1 MRADSLGLIAR
12 PLATAVL
19 HERIPNVAT
28 FIFRCDGSV
37 SIGMGHVMRCRAL
50 ASALR
55 ERGHQ
60 ICFVMRDL
68 PGHASLVVQEADFE
82 VIALPYFEESTDL
95 TKHDLQSTQEVIR
108 RKGADWVLVDHY
120 GATPD
125 YLRALREGGVRVAV
139 IDDLADRDLDGAGWI
154 LNQNLG
160 AQGLAYRA
168 GSDCIRLLGPAYALL
183 GPEFAVVR
191 QSLSRAF
198 SAQDQRVF
206 VTLGGGDTTQLCSEV
221 LLALNRVV
229 RPLSV
234 YCILGGSARLPA
246 CLTEIVQTLR
256 HEVRIFRNV
265 TNMAD
270 LLAWADVS
278 LNAGGATC
286 WEACCLGL
294 PMVVATVSP
303 DQVLN
308 ASGLTQYGCAESL
321 GAWAVNGNSRDLRDL
336 RDPRD
341 LRDLAGLVE
350 ALLGEPERRAQMST
364 KARSLVDGLGAQRAA
379 VSLEAV
385 GSDARRSRASCEA
398 EAAGEAGNDVGQH

>member
-1 MRADSLGLIAR
+1 
-12 PLATAVL
+12 
-19 HERIPNVAT
+19 
-28 FIFRCDGSV
+28 
-37 SIGMGHVMRCRAL
+37 MRCRAL

-60 ICFVMRDL
+60 VCFVMRDL

-95 TKHDLQSTQEVIR
+95 TEHDLQSIQEVIR
-108 RKGADWVLVDHY
+108 RKRADWVLIDHY
-120 GATPD
+120 GATSD
-125 YLRALREGGVRVAV
+125 YLRALRAGGVKVAV

-160 AQGLAYRA
+160 VEDLIYCT
-168 GSDCIRLLGPAYALL
+168 GSDCIRLLGPTYALL
-183 GPEFAVVR
+183 RPEFAVAR
-191 QSLSRAF
+191 QRLSRAF
-198 SAQDQRVF
+198 SAQDQRVL
-206 VTLGGGDTTQLCSEV
+206 VTLGGGDTAQLCAEV
-221 LLALNRVV
+221 LLGLNRVE

-234 YCILGGSARLPA
+234 YCVLGGSARLPA
-246 CLTEIVQTLR
+246 CLIEMVQTLR

-278 LNAGGATC
+278 LNAGGGTC

-294 PMVVATVSP
+294 PMIVGTVSP

-308 ASGLTQYGCAESL
+308 ASGLTQHGCAISL
-321 GAWAVNGNSRDLRDL
+321 GAWAVNGTMRDLRDS
-336 RDPRD
+336 RD

-350 ALLGEPERRAQMST
+350 ALLGEPERRAQMSA
-364 KARSLVDGLGAQRAA
+364 KARLLVDGLGAQRAA
-379 VSLEAV
+379 ISLEAV
-385 GSDARRSRASCEA
+385 GIDTRRSGTSCEA
-398 EAAGEAGNDVGQH
+398 EEAGEARNDPGQH